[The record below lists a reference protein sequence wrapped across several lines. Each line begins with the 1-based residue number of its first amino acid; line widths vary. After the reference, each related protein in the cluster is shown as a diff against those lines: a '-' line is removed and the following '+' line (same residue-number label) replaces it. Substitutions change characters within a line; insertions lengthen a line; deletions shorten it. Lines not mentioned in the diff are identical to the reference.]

1 MKEKLEELRKQKI
14 RLSDEYDA
22 VSKEIY
28 RIENQLR
35 AENADLYKGKWLY
48 KQDSN
53 WNEFDDEYTEYT
65 FICITDV
72 RIGAHSNPYFSAIK
86 IDTDTNY
93 RMQEFS
99 FGRIESMTLEEVREY
114 TEFTEYQTY
123 RLKDSLKTMLKEL
136 FNLNPC
142 LKEEL
147 KDLFK

>member
-1 MKEKLEELRKQKI
+1 MKEQLEELKKQKE

-22 VSKEIY
+22 VCKEIH

-35 AENADLYKGKWLY
+35 TENADLYMNKWFY
-48 KQDSN
+48 VKDSN

-72 RIGAHSNPYFSAIK
+72 QIEDDSSPNFSAIK

-99 FGRIESMTLEEVREY
+99 FSRIEDMTLEDIRKY
-114 TEFTEYQTY
+114 TEVSEYQSN
-123 RLKDSLKTMLKEL
+123 RLRYSLEKMLKEL
-136 FNLNPC
+136 IALSPY
-142 LKEEL
+142 LKETIKNVLE
-147 KDLFK
+147 